1 MIYNISYN
9 TLIHLKPFLVGFDN
23 IDGFIRNC
31 NGARYLT
38 LFGYEKYV
46 AIYNRISYLI
56 SLKSGIAYISPH
68 NFAKIKVDCY
78 YSLPIK
84 KIMTLHNVIIH
95 IKLVLNNDKNH

>member
-1 MIYNISYN
+1 MIYNISDK

-31 NGARYLT
+31 DGARYLT
-38 LFGYEKYV
+38 SFGYEKYV

-56 SLKSGIAYISPH
+56 SLKSGMAYISPH
-68 NFAKIKVDCY
+68 YFAKIKVDCY

-84 KIMTLHNVIIH
+84 K
-95 IKLVLNNDKNH
+95 